1 MRAGNMKGRN
11 MAATGLLA
19 ASMAVFA
26 LPALPAEA
34 QEAHWLHVRVEEPGE
49 TRVSMNLPLALVEIG
64 LDMADRHVMQGKG
77 THWGPEGKVSVA
89 DLRRM
94 WTELETV
101 GDADFVEIQDGDTH
115 VHVSRRGDQ
124 VLMRIDE
131 GLKTRIRMEMPTAV
145 VQTMLGTEGE
155 ELNLRDAVRELAR
168 SGSRDILEVQ
178 DGETT
183 VRIWIGASGEA
194 R

>member
-1 MRAGNMKGRN
+1 MRGKT
-11 MAATGLLA
+11 MAVTGLLA
-19 ASMAVFA
+19 ASLAVFA

-64 LDMADRHVMQGKG
+64 LDMADRQVFEAQTAYLGG
-77 THWGPEGKVSVA
+77 ADSRVSLA

-94 WTELETV
+94 WAELEAV
-101 GDADFVEIQDGDTH
+101 GDADFVEIQDGDTQ
-115 VHVSRRGDQ
+115 VHISRRGDQ
-124 VLMRIDE
+124 VLMRVVE
-131 GLKTRIRMEMPTAV
+131 GTDTQVRMEMPAAV
-145 VQTMLGTEGE
+145 VQTMLGTEGDR
-155 ELNLRDAVRELAR
+155 LNLRDAVRELAR
-168 SGSRDILEVQ
+168 SGSRDILAIQ

-183 VRIWIGASGEA
+183 VRIWIGANGEV